1 MSKRRAVILDMT
13 EGNAVRKILT
23 YAIPLFIG
31 NIFQQVYA
39 MIDTMTAGY
48 CLGDQAIAAIGAG
61 SALYGLVLDL
71 AWGLNSG
78 FALVVTRAF
87 GAHEREKLR
96 SCIGTMMVLDVLI
109 ALGLTIPALVFLPRL
124 MRLLNTPDRIH
135 DQAYRY
141 MFVIFAGMLATILYN
156 MFAGILRAFGNSRT
170 PLYFLILSSLMNIA
184 LDLLFVAVLGMGVGG
199 AALAT
204 IVAQGFSGLLTGIY
218 AYHSY
223 GEMMPGLSDFH
234 LERKQT
240 LEMLSTGSAMAFMY
254 SVVSLGSVLLQGA
267 TNALGEEIIAAQ
279 TASRRII
286 MILNQPLGTLMDAAG
301 TFIAQKWGA
310 KKKRR
315 IRETLRKVMG
325 LEIAWGLI
333 ACLIVY
339 LAGRLL
345 VQFTTGTS
353 NPEILKNAVMSLR
366 IHLPLFPVLGVLLA
380 MRVSMQ
386 SIGQKIAPVCS
397 SLIELFMKVLS
408 SLWLI
413 PAIGFP
419 GTCVTEPVTWVLMTA
434 FLTTVYLKKTRKVL
448 EE

>member
-1 MSKRRAVILDMT
+1 
-13 EGNAVRKILT
+13 
-23 YAIPLFIG
+23 
-31 NIFQQVYA
+31 
-39 MIDTMTAGY
+39 
-48 CLGDQAIAAIGAG
+48 
-61 SALYGLVLDL
+61 
-71 AWGLNSG
+71 
-78 FALVVTRAF
+78 
-87 GAHEREKLR
+87 
-96 SCIGTMMVLDVLI
+96 
-109 ALGLTIPALVFLPRL
+109 
-124 MRLLNTPDRIH
+124 
-135 DQAYRY
+135 
-141 MFVIFAGMLATILYN
+141 
-156 MFAGILRAFGNSRT
+156 
-170 PLYFLILSSLMNIA
+170 
-184 LDLLFVAVLGMGVGG
+184 
-199 AALAT
+199 
-204 IVAQGFSGLLTGIY
+204 
-218 AYHSY
+218 
-223 GEMMPGLSDFH
+223 
-234 LERKQT
+234 
-240 LEMLSTGSAMAFMY
+240 MLSTGSAMAFMY

-301 TFIAQKWGA
+301 TFTAQNWGA

-315 IRETLRKVMG
+315 IRETLRKVMR

-419 GTCVTEPVTWVLMTA
+419 GTCVTEPVTWVLMTE
-434 FLTTVYLKKTRKVL
+434 FLLAVYWIKTRIL
-448 EE
+448 LAEDEPGQLTGAAYS